1 MVPYIPGV
9 SLPNWMPTAGVIFLP
24 TIQEAVNKVG
34 DIINETGI
42 GEAWEEGD
50 IGEVLND
57 IGEIIVRSGE
67 AAAGVLEE
75 KVSEIIGTITGAI
88 SDPTK
93 AGTVLGGVIGTAF
106 PSIPQWLPPLILDPR
121 VYGAVRNV
129 LTQNFNTPEEDFPP
143 ITEEVEQDPALMFT
157 NRGDNYFVS
166 SEGDEQF
173 QLAESEDF
181 DFEFNGQYTREQ
193 LENTGLETINSGTYQ
208 SLLDDRDWET

>member
-1 MVPYIPGV
+1 MDAYC
-9 SLPNWMPTAGVIFLP
+9 WCYFFFLQYQDA
-24 TIQEAVNKVG
+24 INKVG
-34 DIINETGI
+34 DIIESTDI

-106 PSIPQWLPPLILDPR
+106 PSIPQWLPSF
-121 VYGAVRNV
+121 
-129 LTQNFNTPEEDFPP
+129 NF
-143 ITEEVEQDPALMFT
+143 
-157 NRGDNYFVS
+157 RS
-166 SEGDEQF
+166 SCF
-173 QLAESEDF
+173 MA
-181 DFEFNGQYTREQ
+181 QYVM
-193 LENTGLETINSGTYQ
+193 Y
-208 SLLDDRDWET
+208 